1 MRMNN
6 QNKHIISFIER
17 YKSQE
22 LIFKIVWPVCVVV
35 FFILI
40 GLSFS
45 VYLTATEMNSHS
57 ADLINVSYYSL
68 DQVKSNNSTKNIL
81 KDARNLPDLVRLSRN
96 AEEENTRLNA
106 YFDSLQ
112 QPYKSFL
119 QYFLLPPLNIWEDP
133 YTKAIDTKLIGQRF
147 LAENPFSDLA
157 LLGRWSDFFRV
168 VGNGEFYNEITDISI
183 SPLQEQDNGYFSF
196 ELNVSFLAPNKRAF
210 LFLINDLSF
219 SSNRENISLVHEF
232 VYNLREGLRISYQKT
247 QTGTL
252 LTGKSLDDF
261 IARSLM
267 DWVHGKQDISFLTEA
282 VIENTIKKTVECN
295 NEDLQYCAFLFRQKY
310 QTVPSL
316 AYSVGDLKNP
326 DKKPLLKKFFQR
338 MAPVMNIKR
347 FTFTPQRKTLGQ
359 ASQSYV
365 GQIQF
370 QIFGRGLIKSDYDR
384 ISLALAKQCFGPQ
397 QDLPLTVQL
406 AKKTV
411 DQAVVDLASISTLDT
426 TKNKKL
432 QELTDI
438 LNNYELT
445 FDQLTYYNKTI
456 KIFEIF
462 RMLDDGRLCR

>member
-1 MRMNN
+1 MNN

-295 NEDLQYCAFLFRQKY
+295 NEDLQYCAFLFR
-310 QTVPSL
+310 
-316 AYSVGDLKNP
+316 
-326 DKKPLLKKFFQR
+326 
-338 MAPVMNIKR
+338 
-347 FTFTPQRKTLGQ
+347 
-359 ASQSYV
+359 
-365 GQIQF
+365 
-370 QIFGRGLIKSDYDR
+370 
-384 ISLALAKQCFGPQ
+384 
-397 QDLPLTVQL
+397 
-406 AKKTV
+406 
-411 DQAVVDLASISTLDT
+411 
-426 TKNKKL
+426 
-432 QELTDI
+432 
-438 LNNYELT
+438 
-445 FDQLTYYNKTI
+445 
-456 KIFEIF
+456 
-462 RMLDDGRLCR
+462 